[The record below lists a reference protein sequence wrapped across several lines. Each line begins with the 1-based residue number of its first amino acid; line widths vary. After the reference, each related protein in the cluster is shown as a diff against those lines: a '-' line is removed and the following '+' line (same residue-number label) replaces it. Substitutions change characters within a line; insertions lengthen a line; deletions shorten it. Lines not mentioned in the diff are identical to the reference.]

1 MLTEITKIVDRAL
14 KDPKFCTKEELIDL
28 YCSLDSLLYK
38 VQIIIEN
45 LEDSES
51 EDTIF
56 YVRENV
62 DLDDLPF

>member
-1 MLTEITKIVDRAL
+1 MLTEITKIIDKTL
-14 KDPKFCTKEELIDL
+14 KDPKLCTKEELIDL

-38 VQIIIEN
+38 VQIILEN
-45 LEDSES
+45 LEDNES

-56 YVRENV
+56 YARENV